1 MTKRLYG
8 GLAIVLVTVLMAGLI
23 LSGCG
28 TVTTTTTTTVTV
40 TAGSSTTTSATPTT
54 TTNQQPIKLKFSCPF
69 IEQEPPGIFAN
80 HFLDLVEEK
89 SNGMVTFDRYFA
101 EALAKHTEHLQ
112 LVSSGSV
119 DLIEIVPTYVGQELV
134 LTSVLDYPMFKDGAK
149 CVTAVNRIMNEIP
162 ETKAI
167 LDAEQER
174 LNIKI
179 LYWNFAGGNDVICR
193 NEVTSLSEMAG
204 MKINMWAPADVQIWG
219 EFGMFAEPIY
229 VADLYES
236 LSRGVIDSVFI
247 PIGGSLAL
255 NLFEASKSH
264 LAFDMAGV
272 DVPIIFNLDS
282 WNSLPS
288 DIQDIMMEASWETS
302 QFSISFTE
310 TGFEQVEQIFRDAGL
325 YVGDA
330 PEAEREKLF
339 AALMKYST
347 EEQWLNDAT
356 AAGYGEEA
364 QILLPYWEDAAWGRD
379 LP

>member
-1 MTKRLYG
+1 MTKRLYVM
-8 GLAIVLVTVLMAGLI
+8 LAILLVTVLMAGLI

-28 TVTTTTTTTVTV
+28 GKTTTTS
-40 TAGSSTTTSATPTT
+40 SSTSTSTSTSTTPTT
-54 TTNQQPIKLKFSCPF
+54 QKPIKLKFSCPF
-69 IEQEPPGIFAN
+69 VEHEPPGVFAN

-89 SNGMVTFDRYFA
+89 TNGMVTFDRYFA
-101 EALAKHTEHLQ
+101 EALAKHTEHIQ
-112 LVSSGSV
+112 LLSSGSV
-119 DLIEIVPTYVGQELV
+119 DLVMVVPTYVGQELV
-134 LTSVLDYPMFKDGAK
+134 LTSVLDYPMLKDGTKTTA
-149 CVTAVNRIMNEIP
+149 AVNRIMNEIP

-179 LYWNFAGGNDVICR
+179 LSWNFAGGNDVICK

-247 PIGGSLAL
+247 PIGGCLAL
-255 NLFEASKSH
+255 HLFEASKSF
-264 LAFDMAGV
+264 LAFNMAGA
-272 DVPIIFNLDS
+272 DVPIIFNLEK

-288 DIQDIMMEASWETS
+288 DIQDIIMEASLETS
-302 QFSISFTE
+302 QFSIAYTQ
-310 TGFEQVEQIFRDAGL
+310 TGFEQTEQIFRDAGL
-325 YVGDA
+325 YVGDV
-330 PEAEREKLF
+330 PEAECTKLF

-347 EEQWLNDAT
+347 ETDWVNNAT
-356 AAGYGEEA
+356 AAGYGDEV
-364 QILLPYWEDAAWGRD
+364 QILLPYWEDAAWGR
-379 LP
+379 